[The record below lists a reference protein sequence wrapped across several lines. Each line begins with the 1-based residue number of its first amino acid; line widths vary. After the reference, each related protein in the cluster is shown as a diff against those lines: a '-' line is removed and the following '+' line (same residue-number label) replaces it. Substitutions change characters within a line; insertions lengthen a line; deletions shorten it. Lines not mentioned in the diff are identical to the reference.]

1 MGKNTLLRAV
11 AAFLLAAASFFMT
24 PLAANADVDDFEFE
38 SMHAEY
44 ELSLGENNIP
54 QLKVTETLVAVF
66 PDSDQN
72 RGIRRLIP
80 DDYKSHSLGTE
91 VSSVV
96 DENGK
101 PREYTVEWV
110 DGFAEVVSKFSDER
124 FVHGRQTYVISYTQK
139 WVVGDF
145 GETAEF
151 YWDVNGT
158 GWAQPFGSVSAT
170 VTMSPVLSKLLQT
183 DNISCYSGPEGA
195 NQACES
201 KNLSQQL
208 ERTTVE
214 FAALKL
220 APGETLTINLP
231 FEKGLINTGDISQVS
246 GSIELLAFWIFL
258 VAILAMLVWGVWYRI
273 VVLGGRRMRKFVAVQ
288 YAGPDAPTMGVVGSI
303 TGGNRWQAA
312 LIVQAVV
319 TGSLTIAAHDDE
331 GWILERTGKAPANEE
346 LKRLLDDLLPEGRK
360 SVTLGRIIDEQ
371 ESLRISKIFGDFSIE
386 AAKQALAQGYFS
398 HFAAK
403 TALLGWL
410 GILAS
415 AVGLVWAAVSLDE
428 VVDAGFTALAV
439 VSALVASALHFAI
452 LLSKRRPTQAGI
464 DLQVHLDGL
473 RDYIRLA
480 EKDRLAFLQSPKGA
494 LRKSGALGQGEI
506 LHLYEEVLPWAVL
519 LGLEEEWSKVLTT
532 FSSETNQTPLIPLVT
547 LASFNSSGLSAAISQ
562 SLAVSSDS
570 GSGGGGSS
578 GGGGGGGGGGGV

>member
-1 MGKNTLLRAV
+1 MSKHRLLRAA
-11 AAFLLAAASFFMT
+11 AAFALAMTSFFIT
-24 PLAANADVDDFEFE
+24 PLPANADVDDFEFE

-44 ELSLGENNIP
+44 ELSLGEHNIP

-66 PDSDQN
+66 PESDQN

-91 VSSVV
+91 VNSVV

-101 PREYTVEWV
+101 PRDYTVELY
-110 DGFAEVVSKFSDER
+110 DGFADVVSKSSDER

-139 WVVGDF
+139 WVVADF

-158 GWAQPFGSVSAT
+158 GWAQPFGSVSARVVIT
-170 VTMSPVLSKLLQT
+170 PELAKVLQT
-183 DNISCYSGPEGA
+183 DEIACYYGPQGA

-201 KNLSQQL
+201 KNLGQQL
-208 ERTTVE
+208 ERTTVD
-214 FAALKL
+214 FAATELS
-220 APGETLTINLP
+220 PGETLTINLP
-231 FEKGLINTGDISQVS
+231 FKKGLINTGDISLVS
-246 GSIELLAFWIFL
+246 GSIALLMFWVFL
-258 VAILAMLVWGVWYRI
+258 VAILAMLIWAIWYRI
-273 VVLGGRRMRKFVAVQ
+273 VVLGGRRMRKFVTVQ
-288 YAGPDAPTMGVVGSI
+288 YSGPEVPSMGVVGSVI
-303 TGGNRWQAA
+303 GGKRWQAA
-312 LIVQAVV
+312 LLIQAVV
-319 TGSLTIAAHDDE
+319 SGSLTIAAHDDD
-331 GWILERTGKAPANEE
+331 GWILERTGKKPANEE
-346 LKRLLDDLLPEGRK
+346 LKSLLDQLIPEGRN
-360 SVTLGRIIDEQ
+360 SVTLGRIVDEP
-371 ESLRISKIFGDFSIE
+371 ESLRISEIFEEFSFDS
-386 AAKQALAQGYFS
+386 AKQALTHGYFS
-398 HFAAK
+398 HFAVK
-403 TALLGWL
+403 TALVGWL
-410 GILAS
+410 GIFALAI
-415 AVGLVWAAVSLDE
+415 GLIWAAASLDE
-428 VVDAGFTALAV
+428 VVDAGFTVLAV
-439 VSALVASALHFAI
+439 VLALVASALHFGI

-480 EKDRLAFLQSPKGA
+480 DKDRLAFLQSPKGA

-519 LGLEEEWSKVLTT
+519 LGLEDQWSKVLAT
-532 FSSETNQTPLIPLVT
+532 FSSETKQTTVIPITT

-562 SLAVSSDS
+562 SLAVSSES